1 MSVNNKLITQTMQTK
16 FFLVAVLLA
25 TTVAFAVADD
35 AEEPVTDEQADCIS
49 QVLRQLEVDG
59 EQIGDMG
66 EDIVETA
73 RRLQAQRER
82 CEAMRVDEPT
92 AIQERMYEACRLAW
106 SASVAY
112 ELGRLRGNSNSR
124 DFLETA
130 VSDVQECRAAQ

>member
-1 MSVNNKLITQTMQTK
+1 MQTK
-16 FFLVAVLLA
+16 FFLVAILFA
-25 TTVAFAVADD
+25 SVAFVVADD
-35 AEEPVTDEQADCIS
+35 AEEPVTDDQADCIS

-82 CEAMRVDEPT
+82 CESMRVEEPT

-112 ELGRLRGNSNSR
+112 ELARLRGNSNSR
-124 DFLETA
+124 DFLEA
-130 VSDVQECRAAQ
+130 AIADVQECRAQ